1 MKSILKTLLSFSLI
15 LSAGLCMAQQMHC
28 IPIEES
34 RRLHEDAL
42 RAKSQEAILVN
53 DAKQIDL
60 LIEEKEQIRMDMN
73 QKIELSEEK
82 FKKQVEI
89 TEALNRKIS
98 ILETESGFYRD
109 KYKRQKI
116 LNGLKVIGIGI
127 SAAAGGYL
135 AGKIF

>member
-1 MKSILKTLLSFSLI
+1 
-15 LSAGLCMAQQMHC
+15 MAQQMHC